1 MFKSLVKQ
9 NGGILIIYIDPAA
22 KLLFHDV
29 KSLLNQ
35 DGLIN
40 QFYFQIFDK
49 ALLRTIF
56 EAQIKNIWQK

>member
-1 MFKSLVKQ
+1 MVKSLFKQ
-9 NGGILIIYIDPAA
+9 NDEILIVYIDTAA
-22 KLLFHDV
+22 KLQFHDV
-29 KSLLNQ
+29 KSLLNH